1 MTKKG
6 NFQHNGKEKQ
16 KNKQVGSRKSAEV
29 IYGKNACFGCFE
41 GNKNG
46 TKSREIF
53 EILILQNKFDEYIKK
68 VPQNLQHLIK
78 KCNNHDLFVLT
89 HEQDKHQ
96 GIACRVSGFRFADI
110 EKFLTAEDRWKK
122 GEQAGAEQK
131 AIRSCLFLLDRV
143 QDPHNVGNIIR
154 SAFCFGIDGLI
165 LPERDACGI
174 TPAVVRTSAGY
185 SEQLPIYQVGNIVN
199 ALEKL
204 KKVGFW
210 IVGFDVNTNTK
221 DSLTDIVGK
230 YDKCVF
236 IFGAEGDG
244 MRDLTKK
251 QCDILIRLPM
261 AKGAESLNVANTVA
275 IVGWETIK
283 KNLHNKLGH
292 LNNLCIE
299 YENN

>member
-1 MTKKG
+1 MTKKR
-6 NFQHNGKEKQ
+6 NFQHNSKEKQ
-16 KNKQVGSRKSAEV
+16 NDKQKNNRKSAEV

-41 GNKNG
+41 GIKNG

-53 EILILQNKFDEYIKK
+53 EILILQSKFDEYVKK
-68 VPQNLQHLIK
+68 VPNDLRYLIK
-78 KCNNHDLFVLT
+78 KSNNHDLFVLM

-96 GIACRVSGFRFADI
+96 GIACRVSGF
-110 EKFLTAEDRWKK
+110 KFLSLEDLLKSFDVNDENCNK
-122 GEQAGAEQK
+122 EKDEQK
-131 AIRSCLFLLDRV
+131 NTLFLLDRV

-154 SAFCFGIDGLI
+154 TAFCFGVDGLI
-165 LPERDACGI
+165 LPDRDACGI

-185 SEQLPIYQVGNIVN
+185 SEQLPIYQVGNVAN

-204 KKVGFW
+204 KKIGFC

-221 DSLTDIVGK
+221 DSLTEVVNK

-236 IFGAEGDG
+236 VFGAEGDG

-261 AKGAESLNVANTVA
+261 AKGAESLNVANTTA
-275 IVGWETIK
+275 IVGWEVIK
-283 KNLHNKLGH
+283 YQTMKNG
-292 LNNLCIE
+292 
-299 YENN
+299 